1 MCYKLAVQ
9 EVVTSIYC
17 SQAPVR
23 VIGSVGTET
32 KFSPWNKKQTKGAKQ
47 LAFERLWKRFTSQ
60 EPLNI
65 PYISILKS
73 GWTFWDYESDKRRSH
88 TISRLSDFSLVTSKT
103 NFWVYHN
110 IIALSLFLDHTNQ
123 HVEPP
128 GTTVPHESTYLTP
141 WPLEE
146 HKTTTNS
153 SHFSVIW
160 ADWVIVI
167 QSLVN
172 WPSPNCFG
180 RPLFLLPRTLEFPVF
195 LALLLWWTNATTLFE
210 LMLMSFW
217 VNVKN
222 GIIQKPNHR

>member
-103 NFWVYHN
+103 NFWVYHD

-128 GTTVPHESTYLTP
+128 GTTVLHESTYLTP

-146 HKTTTNS
+146 HKTSTNS
-153 SHFSVIW
+153 SHFSVFW

-172 WPSPNCFG
+172 WPSPKLFWAPSFPFTLDTWISSIFG
-180 RPLFLLPRTLEFPVF
+180 TSS
-195 LALLLWWTNATTLFE
+195 
-210 LMLMSFW
+210 LMNECYNSFW
-217 VNVKN
+217 VDVDVFLS
-222 GIIQKPNHR
+222 